1 MQQPILLFATLTF
14 LMVGHIHSSPTMV
27 VTTSAS
33 TSDSPLQ
40 STPASPITPAPKP
53 EGIEVDG
60 SNAVLGDMPIVPDHS
75 INIINRRCKCCKL
88 ILCHAKFNNFPSS
101 LDVPLRNCKEI
112 LDEGIFSKSGLYVV
126 QPGDGGEFV
135 VYCDMTLLGGG
146 WTILQRRVNNNLS
159 FNRKYSSYKN
169 GFGDFAE
176 NVWLGLDKIS
186 QLTDSDTSMEAYF
199 GLEAFF
205 GASTYTRYNKFLV
218 EDEES
223 GYTLRIS
230 GYDQSSTARDSMSFH
245 NNQKFSAYDKDQDAQ
260 QHDNCAEIF
269 KGGWWFRDCHYSN
282 LNGIY
287 YNDGPKHHDG
297 ISWKT
302 WTGNRYSLKT
312 SVIAIRPT
320 N

>member
-1 MQQPILLFATLTF
+1 M
-14 LMVGHIHSSPTMV
+14 
-27 VTTSAS
+27 
-33 TSDSPLQ
+33 
-40 STPASPITPAPKP
+40 
-53 EGIEVDG
+53 
-60 SNAVLGDMPIVPDHS
+60 
-75 INIINRRCKCCKL
+75 
-88 ILCHAKFNNFPSS
+88 
-101 LDVPLRNCKEI
+101 
-112 LDEGIFSKSGLYVV
+112 V

-146 WTILQRRVNNNLS
+146 WTILQRRVNDNLS
-159 FNRKYSSYKN
+159 FDRKYSSYKN

-176 NVWLGLDKIS
+176 NVWLGLDKMS
-186 QLTDSDTSMEAYF
+186 RLTDPDTPMEAYF

-205 GASTYTRYNKFLV
+205 GASTYTRYSNFLV

-245 NNQKFSAYDKDQDAQ
+245 NNQKFSTFDKDQDTQ
-260 QHDNCAEIF
+260 LNGNCAQTF

-287 YNDGPKHHDG
+287 YNDGPRHNDG

-302 WTGNRYSLKT
+302 WTGVKYSLKT
-312 SVIAIRPT
+312 SVIAIRPK

>member
-1 MQQPILLFATLTF
+1 MFN
-14 LMVGHIHSSPTMV
+14 HS
-27 VTTSAS
+27 
-33 TSDSPLQ
+33 
-40 STPASPITPAPKP
+40 
-53 EGIEVDG
+53 
-60 SNAVLGDMPIVPDHS
+60 
-75 INIINRRCKCCKL
+75 
-88 ILCHAKFNNFPSS
+88 FSS
-101 LDVPLRNCKEI
+101 SDVPLRNCKEI
-112 LDEGIFSKSGLYVV
+112 LDEGIFSESGLYMV

-146 WTILQRRVNNNLS
+146 WTILQRRVNDNLS

-176 NVWLGLDKIS
+176 NVWLGLDKMS
-186 QLTDSDTSMEAYF
+186 RLTDPDTPMEAYF

-205 GASTYTRYNKFLV
+205 GASTYTRYSNFLV

-245 NNQKFSAYDKDQDAQ
+245 NNQKFSAYDKDQDTQ
-260 QHDNCAEIF
+260 QSGNCAETF

-287 YNDGPKHHDG
+287 YNDGPRHRDG

-302 WTGNRYSLKT
+302 WTGDRYSLKT
-312 SVIAIRPT
+312 SVIAIRPK